1 MYAFTPNKSYPYL
14 LNVEA
19 SHLVL
24 LKTCNTDFDK
34 IIIMFTNQKSRRLE
48 TEWVFIDMG
57 FYHLQ
62 GNRKS
67 IYWIKD

>member
-1 MYAFTPNKSYPYL
+1 MYAFTPNKSSPYL
-14 LNVEA
+14 LNIEE
-19 SHLVL
+19 SNLVL

-34 IIIMFTNQKSRRLE
+34 IIIMFTNQKGRRLE
-48 TEWVFIDMG
+48 IEWVFIDMC